1 MKLLTLWPWQ
11 RTRAVQPALHI
22 KLCQDSAL
30 TRFFTRLASRLA
42 SRLAP
47 CLSLVPL
54 WLSLHLLFVSTV
66 TVANTPATDGVA
78 LDDVPLNSAV
88 DDPSLDDVSLDDA
101 ADGQAE
107 ESVEAVADNS
117 VLDQSHSY
125 VTARFDSLARWIDGY
140 FGVARTDIETAH
152 SFVRVRY
159 DNLWE
164 ESGET
169 ANNIRVRGK
178 VNLPLLDERL
188 KLVFF
193 DEDED
198 LLAQESLEELGEEQ
212 DNSGGVGLQYNIAE
226 RQKFRI
232 DYRLGLRSGSQ
243 LRTGVRGRYTL
254 PINDRALLRLT
265 ENIYWQDTR
274 GFGSTTTIE
283 ADYSINERQLIRWT
297 NRLDFGE
304 ESPGLPWQSV
314 LSLSHVFKENH
325 AVAYYIRASGDTRPD
340 YITTDY
346 GPGFLYRINLWKKW
360 FYVEFEPN
368 YLWRRLPET
377 NKHEGVLGATLRFEV
392 LFSEDYRQVVY
403 PD

>member
-1 MKLLTLWPWQ
+1 MKPLTLRPRQ
-11 RTRAVQPALHI
+11 RTCAVQLASHT

-30 TRFFTRLASRLA
+30 TRFFTRLST
-42 SRLAP
+42 
-47 CLSLVPL
+47 CLSFVPL
-54 WLSLHLLFVSTV
+54 WLSLHLLFVSMV
-66 TVANTPATDGVA
+66 TVANTPATDIVA
-78 LDDVPLNSAV
+78 LEVVRLDSAV
-88 DDPSLDDVSLDDA
+88 DDASLDGA

-117 VLDQSHSY
+117 MLDQSHSY
-125 VTARFDSLARWIDGY
+125 VTARFDSLARWIDSY
-140 FGVARTDIETAH
+140 FSVARTDIETAH

-198 LLAQESLEELGEEQ
+198 LLAQEGLEDLGEEQ
-212 DNSGGVGLQYNIAE
+212 DNSGGVGVQYNVAE
-226 RQKFRI
+226 RKKFRI

-243 LRTGVRGRYTL
+243 LRTGMRGRYTL
-254 PINDRALLRLT
+254 SFSDRALLRLT
-265 ENIYWQDTR
+265 ESIYWQDTR
-274 GFGSTTTIE
+274 GFGATTTIE

-304 ESPGLPWQSV
+304 ESQGLPWQSV

-377 NKHEGVLGATLRFEV
+377 NKHEGVLGATIRFEV
-392 LFSEDYRQVVY
+392 LFSEDYRQVAY

>member
-1 MKLLTLWPWQ
+1 MKLLNLPIWQ
-11 RTRAVQPALHI
+11 RTCAVQPASRT
-22 KLCQDSAL
+22 KLFQDFAL
-30 TRFFTRLASRLA
+30 TCFFTRPSNRRSTCRSTLMA
-42 SRLAP
+42 
-47 CLSLVPL
+47 LVPL
-54 WLSLHLLFVSTV
+54 WLWLHVLFVSTV
-66 TVANTPATDGVA
+66 AVANTPAPDVVA
-78 LDDVPLNSAV
+78 SDVVVSDRAADDASADDV
-88 DDPSLDDVSLDDA
+88 
-101 ADGQAE
+101 ADEQPE
-107 ESVEAVADNS
+107 ESVENVADHS
-117 VLDQSHSY
+117 MFDQSHSY
-125 VTARFDSLARWIDGY
+125 VTARLDSLARWIDGY

-159 DNLWE
+159 ENLWE

-169 ANNIRVRGK
+169 ADNIRVRGK

-212 DNSGGVGLQYNIAE
+212 ENSGGVGLQYNIAE

-232 DYRLGLRSGSQ
+232 DYQLGLRSGRQ
-243 LRTGVRGRYTL
+243 LRTGVRARYTL
-254 PINDRALLRLT
+254 PISDRGLLRLT

-274 GFGSTTTIE
+274 GFGSITTLE
-283 ADYSINERQLIRWT
+283 ADYSLNEHQLIRWI
-297 NRLDFGE
+297 NRFDFGE
-304 ESPGLPWQSV
+304 ESSGVPWQSV

-325 AVAYYIRASGDTRPD
+325 AVAYYFRASGDTRPD

-377 NKHEGVLGATLRFEV
+377 NKHEGVLGATIRFEV
-392 LFSEDYRQVVY
+392 LFSEDYRQAAY
-403 PD
+403 PN